1 MKKSATQNL
10 KSIIFPLAFI
20 LVILLSVIY
29 KLVFKGNLDSV
40 VQGYKSKKTVP
51 VTTIES
57 SAVISEE
64 LTFTSV
70 TDTSITSATVT
81 EIDQTV
87 SIYICG
93 EVNNPGIY
101 VARKGVMLNDIIEKA
116 GGLTEE
122 ASVNNINLVYLINS
136 NMSIYIPS
144 KTEIKSGFTGG
155 DIIRQDGVYVWGN
168 QGGASDTTGSVITT
182 VNINQA
188 SLDEL
193 KTLPGVGDSTA
204 QAIIDYRKKNPFKK
218 AEDIKN
224 VSGIGDSKY
233 NRIKDHICV

>member
-1 MKKSATQNL
+1 MKKSTTQNL

-20 LVILLSVIY
+20 LVIVLSVIY
-29 KLVFKGNLDSV
+29 KLVFKGSLDSV

-51 VTTIES
+51 VTTIER

-64 LTFTSV
+64 LAFTSV
-70 TDTSITSATVT
+70 PDTSITRATVT

-101 VARKGVMLNDIIEKA
+101 VVRKGAMLNDIIEKA

-144 KTEIKSGFTGG
+144 KAEMKSGFTGG

-168 QGGASDTTGSVITT
+168 QGGASDTTGSAITT

-188 SLDEL
+188 SLEEL

>member
-57 SAVISEE
+57 SVVISEE
-64 LTFTSV
+64 LAFTSV
-70 TDTSITSATVT
+70 PDTSITSATVT

-144 KTEIKSGFTGG
+144 KTEMKSGFTGG

-168 QGGASDTTGSVITT
+168 QGGTSDTTGSAITT

-188 SLDEL
+188 SLEEL

>member
-1 MKKSATQNL
+1 MKKNATQNL

-20 LVILLSVIY
+20 LVIVLSVIY

-57 SAVISEE
+57 SVVISEE
-64 LTFTSV
+64 LVFTSV
-70 TDTSITSATVT
+70 PDTSITSATVT
-81 EIDQTV
+81 EKQQTV

-101 VARKGVMLNDIIEKA
+101 VVRKGAMLNDIIEKA

-144 KTEIKSGFTGG
+144 KAEMKSGFTGG

-168 QGGASDTTGSVITT
+168 QGGTSDTTGSAITT

-188 SLDEL
+188 SLEEL